1 MTHPLPEF
9 RKAIPAGIPLFGE
22 LVALAEDG
30 RPDFHPLSGRM
41 PLAELR
47 SRSRSSSSTCSRWR
61 ACRRRCSTMRS
72 GEQSSSSSSSR
83 ISGRGSLRPSKT
95 VRPSSMPSAL
105 AGWRALLHSRPRC
118 VPARRASVGEHEEPR
133 DGSLRERTR
142 RRRSACQGVSE
153 TPGALGRSRFR
164 QGEAGH
170 ELLHPSEKTDR
181 DRR

>member
-1 MTHPLPEF
+1 MVGPTSIAERPNAPG
-9 RKAIPAGIPLFGE
+9 RAAIALTFFVFDVLAVEGLSTAMQLYAERRAILE
-22 LVALAEDG
+22 QLELENQRARLVATFEDG
-30 RPDFHPLSGRM
+30 EALFDAVCARGLEGVVAQRDHDAYRP
-41 PLAELR
+41 
-47 SRSRSSSSTCSRWR
+47 
-61 ACRRRCSTMRS
+61 
-72 GEQSSSSSSSR
+72 
-83 ISGRGSLRPSKT
+83 
-95 VRPSSMPSAL
+95 
-105 AGWRALLHSRPRC
+105 
-118 VPARRASVGEHEEPR
+118 RRASVGEHEEPR